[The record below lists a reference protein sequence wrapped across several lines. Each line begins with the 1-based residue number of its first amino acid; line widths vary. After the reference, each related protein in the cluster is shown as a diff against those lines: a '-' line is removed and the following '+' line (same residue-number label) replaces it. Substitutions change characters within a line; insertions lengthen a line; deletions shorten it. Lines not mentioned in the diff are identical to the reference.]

1 MGACSFSEQKVTS
14 NHAAL
19 RSYEAVEGRIRR
31 GGDPHHRSRP
41 HPHRDRY
48 LSRHP
53 GGDER
58 REQGLYGE
66 GPDSGRRRQSEALIP
81 VGSIFPFIGG
91 QTPTGFALCNG
102 QTLNRNQFVELFRL
116 IGTKY
121 GTTDTSNFR
130 VPDLSGRF
138 MVGVGAGYTLGDT
151 GGSQTVA
158 LTGAQMP
165 IHSHDVTGKAGQAGT
180 SGVGMYASNVG
191 GGSGWQVLSTTESG
205 SISGLRTTSA
215 GSGQAHENRPPYFA
229 LEYIIR
235 TGNPAGRI

>member
-1 MGACSFSEQKVTS
+1 MQPYVATKQWRDGFGAGETRITAADLTRIETGISAATQGVTNVENKVYTERAQTQADVAKVRLDLS
-14 NHAAL
+14 NLMA
-19 RSYEAVEGRIRR
+19 
-31 GGDPHHRSRP
+31 
-41 HPHRDRY
+41 
-48 LSRHP
+48 
-53 GGDER
+53 
-58 REQGLYGE
+58 
-66 GPDSGRRRQSEALIP
+66 ALIP

>member
-1 MGACSFSEQKVTS
+1 MQPYVATKQWRDGFGAGETRITAADLTRIEAGISAATQGVTNVENRILQERS
-14 NHAAL
+14 LTKADVTKAA
-19 RSYEAVEGRIRR
+19 A
-31 GGDPHHRSRP
+31 D
-41 HPHRDRY
+41 
-48 LSRHP
+48 LSA
-53 GGDER
+53 
-58 REQGLYGE
+58 
-66 GPDSGRRRQSEALIP
+66 SMAALIP
-81 VGSIFPFIGG
+81 IGAVFPFVGG
-91 QTPTGFALCNG
+91 QAPTGFALCNG
-102 QTLNRNQFVELFRL
+102 QTLDRAQYADLFRL

-121 GTTDTSNFR
+121 GTTNSTNFR

-138 MVGVGAGYTLGDT
+138 LVGVGTGYSLGDT

-158 LTGAQMP
+158 LTANQMP

-191 GGSGWQVLSTTESG
+191 GGSGWQVLSTTEQG
-205 SISGLRTTSA
+205 SISGLTTTSA

>member
-1 MGACSFSEQKVTS
+1 MQPYVATKQWRDGFGAGETRITAADLTRIEAGISAATQGVTNVENRILQERS
-14 NHAAL
+14 LTKADVTKATSDLTAAL
-19 RSYEAVEGRIRR
+19 A
-31 GGDPHHRSRP
+31 
-41 HPHRDRY
+41 
-48 LSRHP
+48 
-53 GGDER
+53 
-58 REQGLYGE
+58 
-66 GPDSGRRRQSEALIP
+66 ALIP
-81 VGSIFPFIGG
+81 VGSIFPFVGG
-91 QTPTGFALCNG
+91 QAPTGFALCNG
-102 QTLNRNQFVELFRL
+102 QTLDRVQYADLFRL

-121 GTTDTSNFR
+121 GTTNSSNFR

-138 MVGVGAGYTLGDT
+138 LVGVGTGYSLGDT

-158 LTGAQMP
+158 LTAAQMP

-191 GGSGWQVLSTTESG
+191 GGSGWQVLSTTEQG
-205 SISGLRTTSA
+205 SISGLTTTSA